1 MNYRQVTSEADKDI
15 PYLHSIYMSPEI
27 SRYISIDE
35 VHYWHYVTATE
46 NVFYYK
52 IYQGDCLVAAVHCEL
67 SDKTLYMDLVVIPKY
82 QKKGIGTMIIRDI
95 ITGKLQPDFER
106 IEVSIDE
113 SNIPSIRLFEKMQ
126 FRYVSKEDELLNYVY
141 QKEE

>member
-1 MNYRQVTSEADKDI
+1 M
-15 PYLHSIYMSPEI
+15 LPEI
-27 SRYISIDE
+27 SKYISIDE
-35 VHYWHYVTATE
+35 VNYWHYITTTA

-52 IYQGDCLVAAVHCEL
+52 IYKGDCLVAAVHCEL

-82 QKKGIGTMIIRDI
+82 QKDGIGTMIIRDI
-95 ITGKLQPDFER
+95 ITRKLQLDFER

-126 FRYVSKEDELLNYVY
+126 FCYVSKEDELLNYVY
-141 QKEE
+141 QKEGILCELI